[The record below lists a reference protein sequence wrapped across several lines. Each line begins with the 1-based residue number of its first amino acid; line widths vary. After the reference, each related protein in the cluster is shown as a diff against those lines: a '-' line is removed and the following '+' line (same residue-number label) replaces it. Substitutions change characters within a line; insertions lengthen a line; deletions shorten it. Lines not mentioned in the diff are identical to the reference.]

1 MRRTAEKER
10 LMSIR
15 ILFLFQFIASICLGQ
30 QGPWQPITIS
40 DGLSQGMVYD
50 LLEDKEGFLWFA
62 TKDGLNRYDGYN
74 FKVFTHDPYNETSIS
89 GNTCTA
95 LFQDSKG
102 RIWIGTEKDGLN
114 LFDPETQ
121 RFYHAAISDK
131 DQADAGNYGILFIK
145 EDLDGNIWLMSD
157 KPGKIFRI
165 ASLAS
170 FPEKADFSNLVKTAS
185 STPARKNA
193 VRFTF
198 DQHAIGFTVSEDFYQ
213 FSNRHPTAAQV
224 SYSTSF
230 YKVLEDKKRRFWA
243 VGQDSIVCWKQDR
256 LKVIRFP
263 KGGQSVANQFP
274 DGTIAVCNQA
284 YTWLFK
290 PDELLRLD
298 SLTAKN
304 AYMGMPPGMN
314 SVNHIFRDRSGNI
327 WASTKGYG
335 LLKFNP
341 RVKQFQSYV
350 SALSPAALFQ
360 DYKGNVYMHA
370 NYFPAYRIYKLDK
383 MSNTIQSLPPGI
395 GDGHIDHDAIIQD
408 RQRNFWMSIFIKT
421 EKPGRFLVK
430 LTEDWKIINRYP
442 LPVLDDK
449 NFSMKIHQDEK
460 GIIWIGGSNGT
471 LFRFDPLTEKYT
483 TYSYRSLMPVSGS
496 MVENF
501 CLYQDG
507 KTLWIGTQKGL
518 IKAENFQTKPT
529 FSIYKN
535 SKIDRQSLRND
546 FVSGAINDPLL
557 PQRFLWVS
565 TKGGG
570 LERLDK
576 QTGKFEHF
584 TEARGLPN
592 KVVYGVLAGD
602 DGNLWMSTNRG
613 LSSLNPKTLIFT
625 NFNKSDGL
633 QDDEFNTNSYLKAAN
648 GEMLFGG
655 VKGVNIFRPSA
666 ITKNAR
672 QPLTKLIGLK
682 INNTEIEAGD
692 HTGLLSRAIGCLTS
706 LDLSHD
712 QNQIALEFA
721 VMDFTNPVK
730 NRFRYQLEGIDGDWV
745 EAGTSHFANYA
756 QLPHGNYTFKVI
768 GTTNGEVWSKPVEL
782 KIRIHPPFYKT
793 WWAYLIYVI
802 ALVYLW
808 YSWNQIQLNR
818 VRLQEQI
825 LYKDKEAARLAEL
838 DTIKTNFFA
847 NISHEFRTPL
857 TLLTGPLAMFQ
868 KKYPTEDLIPTMQR
882 NLFRLQT
889 LINQLL
895 DLSKLEAGKMEP
907 KIQYADLAGF
917 LNYLFASFESLA
929 QSKQIILEKSQ
940 SHSTQMAY
948 FDHDKVEKI
957 VTNLLSNAFK
967 FTPENGRITVRVVY
981 PDPLISAVR
990 IMVADNGIGMDE
1002 ARLPRIFD
1010 RFYQVDNSKHRDHEG
1025 TGIGLALVRELVN
1038 ALHGSIDVKSA
1049 PGKGSTFTVILPC
1062 DLATWGDYLSNEEL
1076 DSEPISDLKNV
1087 LRPEKQTT
1095 KVVSENAELPVLLIV
1110 EDNQDLRK
1118 FVRSIFEGVY
1128 HIEEAQDGQQG
1139 LEMALS
1145 QIPDIVICD
1154 LMMPRMDGFE
1164 FCKALKTDM
1173 RTDHIP
1179 VIMLTAKATLADR
1192 LEGLELGA
1200 DDYIAKPFDTDE
1212 LMVRVRNL
1220 LNQRQLLRQK
1230 YSINTETTSTPA
1242 ITGQAVSAH
1251 EQFLQK
1257 ANAILDE
1264 YLSESSFNVEQ
1275 FAAKMGITT
1284 VQLRRKLKATTD
1296 QTGIEYIRNYRLEK
1310 AAVLLKNKAGTVSE
1324 IAYLV
1329 GFESLSYFS
1338 KVFQERFDK
1347 KPSEWR

>member
-1 MRRTAEKER
+1 M
-10 LMSIR
+10 IVR
-15 ILFLFQFIASICLGQ
+15 ILFLLQFTASCCLAQ
-30 QGPWQPITIS
+30 QGPWQPVTIS

-50 LLEDKEGFLWFA
+50 LLEDREGVLWFA
-62 TKDGLNRYDGYN
+62 TKDGLNRFDGYN
-74 FKVFTHDPYNETSIS
+74 FKVFTHDPYKENSIS
-89 GNTCTA
+89 GNTCTV
-95 LFQDSKG
+95 LFKDSQG

-131 DQADAGNYGILFIK
+131 DQVDAGNYGILFIK
-145 EDLDGNIWLMSD
+145 EDLKGNIWIMSD

-165 ASLAS
+165 ES
-170 FPEKADFSNLVKTAS
+170 FSGFPAEVDFSSLVKTAS
-185 STPARKNA
+185 SSFTKKDA
-193 VRFTF
+193 VRFNF

-213 FSNRHPTAAQV
+213 FSNRHPTPAQI

-256 LKVIRFP
+256 IKVIRFP
-263 KGGQSVANQFP
+263 KGGESVANQFS
-274 DGTIAVCNQA
+274 DGTIAVCNQIN
-284 YTWLFK
+284 TWLFK
-290 PDELLRLD
+290 PDELLGQD
-298 SLTAKN
+298 SLTTKN
-304 AYMGMPPGMN
+304 AYMAMPPQMN
-314 SVNHIFRDRSGNI
+314 TVNHIFRDRSGNI

-350 SALSPAALFQ
+350 ESLSPAALFQ
-360 DYKGNVYMHA
+360 DYKGDVYVHA
-370 NYFPAYRIYKLDK
+370 NYNPAYQIFKLDK
-383 MSNTIQSLPPGI
+383 VSNAIQSLPAGI
-395 GDGHIDHDAIIQD
+395 GEKNISHDAIYQD
-408 RQRNFWMSIFIKT
+408 RQHNFWLTIYVSNNL
-421 EKPGRFLVK
+421 PGRFLVK
-430 LTEDWKIINRYP
+430 LTEDWKVIKRYP
-442 LPVLDDK
+442 LPISDDK
-449 NFSMKIHQDEK
+449 NFSMKIHEDEK
-460 GIIWIGGSNGT
+460 GIIWIGGPNGT
-471 LFRFDPLTEKYT
+471 FFRFDPLTEKFT
-483 TYSYRSLMPVSGS
+483 THSYRSLLPVSGS
-496 MVENF
+496 KVENF

-507 KTLWIGTQKGL
+507 KILWIGTQKGL
-518 IKAENFQTKPT
+518 IRADNFQTKPV

-535 SKIDRQSLRND
+535 SRIDRQSLSND
-546 FVSGAINDPLL
+546 FVSGAINDPLQ
-557 PQRFLWVS
+557 PERFLWVS

-576 QTGKFEHF
+576 MNGKFEHF

-592 KVVYGVLAGD
+592 KVVYGILSGD

-633 QDDEFNTNSYLKAAN
+633 QDDEFNTNSYFKAAS
-648 GEMLFGG
+648 GELLFGG

-666 ITKNAR
+666 MTTNAL

-682 INNTEIEAGD
+682 INNADIEAGD
-692 HTGLLSRAIGCLTS
+692 ETGLLSRVIGCVTS
-706 LDLSHD
+706 LDLSYD
-712 QNQIALEFA
+712 QNQISLEFA

-730 NRFRYQLEGIDGDWV
+730 NRFRYKLEGIDADWV
-745 EAGTSHFANYA
+745 EAGTSHFASYA
-756 QLPHGNYTFKVI
+756 QLPHGNYIFKVM

-793 WWAYLIYVI
+793 WWAYFIYLT

-808 YSWNQIQLNR
+808 YRWNQSQLNR

-857 TLLTGPLAMFQ
+857 TLLTGPLTMFQ
-868 KKYPTEDLIPTMQR
+868 KKYPAEDLIPTMQR

-907 KIQYADLAGF
+907 KIQYADLSGF
-917 LNYLFASFESLA
+917 LKSLLASFESLA
-929 QSKQIILEKSQ
+929 QSKQIIFERTQ
-940 SHSTQMAY
+940 SHSLQMAY

-957 VTNLLSNAFK
+957 VINLLSNAFK
-967 FTPENGRITVRVVY
+967 FTPENGRIAVRVVY
-981 PDPLISAVR
+981 PDPLASIVR
-990 IMVADNGIGMDE
+990 ITVADNGIGIDE

-1010 RFYQVDNSKHRDHEG
+1010 RFYQVDNSRHRDYEG

-1038 ALHGSIDVKSA
+1038 AMHGTIDVESA
-1049 PGKGSTFTVILPC
+1049 PGQGSTFTVSLPC
-1062 DLATWGDYLSNEEL
+1062 DLATWGDY
-1076 DSEPISDLKNV
+1076 ISKENTHGESINPMAAVSL
-1087 LRPEKQTT
+1087 PETQTT
-1095 KVVSENAELPVLLIV
+1095 QVVSENAELPVLLIV
-1110 EDNQDLRK
+1110 EDNVDLRK
-1118 FVRSIFEGVY
+1118 FVGNIFEGIY
-1128 HIEEAQDGQQG
+1128 RIEEAQDGEQG
-1139 LEMALS
+1139 LEKALS

-1179 VIMLTAKATLADR
+1179 VIMLTAKATLEDR

-1200 DDYIAKPFDTDE
+1200 DDYMAKPFDTDE

-1220 LNQRQLLRQK
+1220 LKQRLLLRQK
-1230 YSINTETTSTPA
+1230 FSITNGTTSKLTT
-1242 ITGQAVSAH
+1242 TGQLISAH

-1257 ANAILDE
+1257 ANAVLDE
-1264 YLSESSFNVEQ
+1264 YLSDSGFNVEQ
-1275 FAAKMGITT
+1275 FATEMGITA
-1284 VQLRRKLKATTD
+1284 VQLRRKLKSITD
-1296 QTGIEYIRNYRLEK
+1296 QTGVEYIRNYRLEK
-1310 AAVLLKNKAGTVSE
+1310 AAALLQNQAGPVSE

-1338 KVFQERFDK
+1338 KAFQERFDK